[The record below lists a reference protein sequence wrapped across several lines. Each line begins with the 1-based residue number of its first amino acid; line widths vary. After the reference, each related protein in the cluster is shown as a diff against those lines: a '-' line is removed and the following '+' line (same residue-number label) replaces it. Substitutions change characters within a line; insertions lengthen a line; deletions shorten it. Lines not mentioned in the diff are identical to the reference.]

1 MIVSFAYRNLSA
13 DVLKVFDI
21 FNTRNMMKTITVR
34 VLLGLYKNVPLPP
47 LLLFSGSSA
56 SCNLLQIS
64 GFIHLNMHFRQLVH
78 FSVTPCIPIQQRLVI
93 TIATT
98 ACGAYALSL
107 KQSICLEKITHTH
120 INFQHEILFHGI
132 YEGKS
137 CHQVS
142 RLTFLP
148 GLGTHTA
155 LLLFL
160 PPPLLSSCPH

>member
-1 MIVSFAYRNLSA
+1 MIVSFSYRNLSA
-13 DVLKVFDI
+13 DVLNALDI
-21 FNTRNMMKTITVR
+21 FNTKNMMKIIIVV

-56 SCNLLQIS
+56 SCNRLQIS
-64 GFIHLNMHFRQLVH
+64 GFIHSNMHFRQLVH
-78 FSVTPCIPIQQRLVI
+78 FSVTPCVPIQQRLVI

-98 ACGAYALSL
+98 ACGAYALSQ

-120 INFQHEILFHGI
+120 INLQHEILFHGI

-142 RLTFLP
+142 RLT
-148 GLGTHTA
+148 
-155 LLLFL
+155 
-160 PPPLLSSCPH
+160 SSLD